1 MLVKVL
7 VIVGISV
14 GICVAM
20 VVMGKV
26 FDNRKA
32 EKDAEAP
39 LRGSLEFRNSS

>member
-26 FDNRKA
+26 FDGRK
-32 EKDAEAP
+32 EQKGKSPDKKD
-39 LRGSLEFRNSS
+39 

>member
-26 FDNRKA
+26 FDKRKA
-32 EKDAEAP
+32 AQDAE
-39 LRGSLEFRNSS
+39 RN

>member
-26 FDNRKA
+26 FDKRKNT
-32 EKDAEAP
+32 EE
-39 LRGSLEFRNSS
+39 RVGN

>member
-7 VIVGISV
+7 VIVGISI

-26 FDNRKA
+26 FDR
-32 EKDAEAP
+32 
-39 LRGSLEFRNSS
+39 RNEQEGKPSDKRD